1 MPVNP
6 VYKAAEPILTCA
18 TMSNL
23 RINRYILREIT
34 IPMGLALAVFTFVLL
49 MGRILK
55 LVELVIN
62 KGVPPADIARLF
74 LCLMPS
80 FLIVTLPLSFLLG
93 VMLGFGRLS
102 SDREVMACKASGISL
117 YQMAAPV
124 LLLGLLT
131 CLGNAALTLAIR
143 PASETAFR
151 GQLFKISAS
160 RASIAIQPN
169 VFNDSF
175 DGLVIYSGGVDDRSG
190 IMHDVFISDERE
202 ESLPAAIIAETG
214 RIVPNRD
221 TLSMVLR
228 LENGT
233 VHRQPEEKLP
243 NSYQVLQFSTY
254 DINLGLD
261 RTATKQ
267 IRKGKKPKEMS
278 LAELRSP
285 PDEAD
290 AEKMREIKAELQGR
304 FSRPLAPLL
313 FALIGVPFGIQ
324 PHRSGRGGAFALGLF
339 TFLCYYLLSS
349 FAETLA
355 VEGQMPATVLW
366 LPNLLFL
373 AGGLFLFHRSA
384 TERPVTLPSRAAE
397 ALFRILRGI
406 MHRGRRP

>member
-1 MPVNP
+1 
-6 VYKAAEPILTCA
+6 
-18 TMSNL
+18 MSNL
-23 RINRYILREIT
+23 RINRYLLREIT
-34 IPMGLALAVFTFVLL
+34 IPMGLALAIFTFVLL

-62 KGVPPADIARLF
+62 KGVPPTDIAKLF

-102 SDREVMACKASGISL
+102 ADREVMACKASGISL
-117 YQMAAPV
+117 YQMAVPV

-131 CLGNAALTLAIR
+131 SLGNAALTLVIR

-151 GQLFKISAS
+151 EQLFKVSAS

-175 DGLVIYSGGVDDRSG
+175 DGLVIYAGGVDDRSG
-190 IMHDVFISDERE
+190 VMHDVFISDERE
-202 ESLPAAIIAETG
+202 ESLPAAIIADTG

-228 LENGT
+228 LENGA
-233 VHRQPEEKLP
+233 VHRQPEDKSP
-243 NSYQVLQFSTY
+243 DSYQVLQFSTY

-267 IRKGKKPKEMS
+267 VRKVKKPKEMS
-278 LAELRSP
+278 LAELRTSH
-285 PDEAD
+285 DEAD
-290 AEKMREIKAELQGR
+290 AEKIREIRAELQGR

-313 FALIGVPFGIQ
+313 FALIAIPFGIQ

-339 TFLCYYLLSS
+339 TFLCYFLLCS

-355 VEGQMPATVLW
+355 VEGQMPAAVLW

-373 AGGLFLFHRSA
+373 AGGLFLFRRSA

-397 ALFRILRGI
+397 ALFHVLRRI
-406 MHRGRRP
+406 MHRGKRP

>member
-1 MPVNP
+1 
-6 VYKAAEPILTCA
+6 
-18 TMSNL
+18 MSNP

-34 IPMGLALAVFTFVLL
+34 IPMGLALSIFTFVLL

-102 SDREVMACKASGISL
+102 SDREIMACKASGISL
-117 YQMAAPV
+117 YQLAYPV
-124 LLLGLLT
+124 ILLALLT
-131 CLGNAALTLAIR
+131 CLGNAALTLMIR

-151 GQLFKISAS
+151 EQLFKISAS

-175 DGLVIYSGGVDDRSG
+175 DGLVIYAGGVDDRSG

-202 ESLPAAIIAETG
+202 ESLPAAIIAESG

-233 VHRQPEEKLP
+233 VHRQPEGKLP
-243 NSYQVLQFSTY
+243 DSYQVLQFSTY

-261 RTATKQ
+261 RTAPKV
-267 IRKGKKPKEMS
+267 RKGKKPKEMS

-285 PDEAD
+285 PVEAD
-290 AEKMREIKAELQGR
+290 AEKMREIRAELQGR
-304 FSRPLAPLL
+304 FSQPLAPLL

-339 TFLCYYLLSS
+339 TFLCYYLLGS

-355 VEGQMPATVLW
+355 VEGQMTAAVLW

-384 TERPVTLPSRAAE
+384 TERPVTLPSRTAE
-397 ALFRILRGI
+397 ALFRILRRI
-406 MHRGRRP
+406 THRGRRP

>member
-1 MPVNP
+1 
-6 VYKAAEPILTCA
+6 
-18 TMSNL
+18 MSNS

-34 IPMGLALAVFTFVLL
+34 VPMGLALAVFTFVLL
-49 MGRILK
+49 MGRLLK

-62 KGVPPADIARLF
+62 KGVPPADIGRLF

-80 FLIVTLPLSFLLG
+80 FLVVTLPLSFLLG

-117 YQMAAPV
+117 YQLAFPV
-124 LLLGLLT
+124 ILLALLT
-131 CLGNAALTLAIR
+131 CLGNGALTLVIR

-151 GQLFKISAS
+151 EQLFRISAS

-175 DGLVIYSGGVDDRSG
+175 DDLVLYAGGVDDRRG
-190 IMHDVFISDERE
+190 LMRDVFISDERE
-202 ESLPAAIIAETG
+202 ESLPAVIIAETG

-228 LENGT
+228 LENGA
-233 VHRQPEEKLP
+233 VHRQPEGKLP
-243 NSYQVLQFSTY
+243 DSYQILQFSTY

-261 RTATKQ
+261 RAATKKV
-267 IRKGKKPKEMS
+267 RKGKKPKEMS
-278 LAELRSP
+278 LAELRTP
-285 PDEAD
+285 PDETD
-290 AEKMREIKAELQGR
+290 AEKMREIQAELQGR
-304 FSRPLAPLL
+304 FSQPLAPLL

-355 VEGQMPATVLW
+355 VEGQMPAVVLW

-373 AGGLFLFHRSA
+373 VGGLFLLHRSA
-384 TERPVTLPSRAAE
+384 TEKPVTLPSGNAE
-397 ALFRILRGI
+397 SLFRVLRRI
-406 MHRGRRP
+406 VHRGKKP